1 MLESLNDVR
10 LLSIPS
16 LTIRTQLTHLF
27 AVSHPAVNKRVAKS
41 NDICEASQAKQTQ
54 TKQTW
59 MLLTLDAAG
68 MAAFLALLPAVGHD
82 QLWCLY
88 VAQRMLHGTTLYG
101 PELLESNPPLIMGI
115 LLIPAALSQFLHLPI
130 TILFKLGVLLLEAAS
145 AIISLRI
152 LRRIQPSLATNL
164 WPLAFFFLAIFA
176 VVPARDFGQR
186 DHLLALLCLP
196 YVLAAALDSE
206 SPSTAIHFNSQSL
219 SRTLALLIGIAA
231 GLGISLKPH
240 HILIPIAI
248 EAALHIKRRSVRT
261 LLRPEPLAI
270 AATCLAYLA
279 AIHLFTPNYITQVV
293 PLLRDVYWAI
303 GHLTLPQLLLEAI
316 QLHILAAITIALYF
330 FGNRN
335 SPLRPAT
342 VNLILA
348 GIAST
353 IAYYLQGTGWYYQQ
367 LPAISFFAAALALQ
381 LLPFATRP
389 LPFWTPKA
397 AAALSILALALTA
410 YFSGYTLAHPTTF
423 PSGLS
428 NIPDPTFFA
437 NLPPNTPVA
446 ILTTV
451 VDDSV
456 PPIFTHHLLWAQRT
470 NNLWALPPILRNE
483 TPNGQPPQH
492 KIPPTRLDELDRQ
505 QHLWMVED
513 LNRWHP
519 ALILV
524 LRCEDP
530 TVQCQILED
539 RHDNLLAWFQR
550 DPAFRAAFAQ
560 YHFLRTSGP
569 YDAYVPN

>member
-1 MLESLNDVR
+1 MTS
-10 LLSIPS
+10 
-16 LTIRTQLTHLF
+16 
-27 AVSHPAVNKRVAKS
+27 
-41 NDICEASQAKQTQ
+41 

-59 MLLTLDAAG
+59 MLLTLAAAG
-68 MAAFLALLPAVGHD
+68 MATLLALLPAVGHG

-88 VAQRMLHGTTLYG
+88 VAQRILHGTKLYG
-101 PELLESNPPLIMGI
+101 PELLESNPPLIMV
-115 LLIPAALSQFLHLPI
+115 LLLAPAALSQFLHLPI
-130 TILFKLGVLLLEAAS
+130 TALFKLGVLSLEAAS
-145 AIISLRI
+145 AIVSLRI
-152 LRRIQPSLATNL
+152 LRRIQPSLTPSKL
-164 WPLAFFFLAIFA
+164 WELAFFFLVIYA

-186 DHLLALLCLP
+186 DHLLAILCLP
-196 YVLAAALDSE
+196 YVLAAALDAE
-206 SPSTAIHFNSQSL
+206 SHHPHQPL

-231 GLGISLKPH
+231 GLGICLKPH

-248 EAALHIKRRSVRT
+248 EAALLIKRRSVRT

-316 QLHILAAITIALYF
+316 QLHILAAITLTLYF
-330 FGNRN
+330 FNN
-335 SPLRPAT
+335 QNNPLRPAT
-342 VNLILA
+342 LNLILA
-348 GIAST
+348 GVAST

-367 LPAISFFAAALALQ
+367 LPAISFFATALGLQ
-381 LLPFATRP
+381 LLQFATRP
-389 LPFWTPKA
+389 MPSWTPKA
-397 AAALSILALALTA
+397 AAGLSILALTLTA
-410 YFSGYTLAHPTTF
+410 YFSGYTLKHPTTF
-423 PSGLS
+423 PAGLS
-428 NIPDPTFFA
+428 NIPDPTFFSD
-437 NLPPNTPVA
+437 LPPNTPVA

-470 NNLWALPPILRNE
+470 NNLWVLPAILRNE

-513 LNRWHP
+513 LNRWSP

-550 DPAFRAAFAQ
+550 DAAFHAAFAQ
-560 YHFLRTSGP
+560 YHFLRSSGP
-569 YDAYVPN
+569 YDAYVPELTALGQFEPPGQP

>member
-1 MLESLNDVR
+1 MTS
-10 LLSIPS
+10 
-16 LTIRTQLTHLF
+16 
-27 AVSHPAVNKRVAKS
+27 
-41 NDICEASQAKQTQ
+41 AKQTLTKQIQ

-59 MLLTLDAAG
+59 MLLTLAAAG
-68 MAAFLALLPAVGHD
+68 MAVLLALLPAAGHD

-115 LLIPAALSQFLHLPI
+115 LLIPAALSRLLHLPV

-145 AIISLRI
+145 AITSLRI
-152 LRRIQPSLATNL
+152 LRSLQATL
-164 WPLAFFFLAIFA
+164 SPVSRWTLAFVFLAIYA

-196 YVLAAALDSE
+196 YVLAAALDAE
-206 SPSTAIHFNSQSL
+206 SPNTAIHFNSQPL

-231 GLGISLKPH
+231 GLGICLKPH

-248 EAALHIKRRSVRT
+248 EAALLLKRRTART

-270 AATCLAYLA
+270 AATCLIYLV

-303 GHLTLPQLLLEAI
+303 GHLTLPKLLLEAI
-316 QLHILAAITIALYF
+316 ELHILAAITIALYF
-330 FGNRN
+330 FFGNRN
-335 SPLRPAT
+335 NPLRPAIL
-342 VNLILA
+342 NLILA

-367 LPAISFFAAALALQ
+367 IPAISFFAAALSLQ
-381 LLPFATRP
+381 ILPFATRP
-389 LPFWTPKA
+389 LPTWTPKA
-397 AAALSILALALTA
+397 AAALSILALTLTA
-410 YFSGYTLAHPTTF
+410 YFSGYSLKNPTTF

-470 NNLWALPPILRNE
+470 NNLWVLPAILRNE

-513 LNRWHP
+513 LNRWRP

-524 LRCEDP
+524 LRCQDP

-550 DPAFRAAFAQ
+550 DAAFRAAFSQ
-560 YHFLRTSGP
+560 YHLLRTSGP